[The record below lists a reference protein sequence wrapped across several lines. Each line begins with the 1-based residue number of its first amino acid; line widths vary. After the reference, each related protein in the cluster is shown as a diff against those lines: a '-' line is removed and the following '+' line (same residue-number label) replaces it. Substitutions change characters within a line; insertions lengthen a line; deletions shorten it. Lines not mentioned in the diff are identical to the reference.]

1 MKTTVV
7 AHTQITKLPESL
19 TGEFFDR
26 EDWADDGTTT
36 DIDLLAE
43 LTGRGCYKS
52 WKMPN
57 PATATNEGYLD
68 NILTQKHYS
77 VLEHGSVTFYV
88 EGVSR
93 ALLLELERHRHV
105 SFSVESQRFVNTR
118 VHHPHPVVPPA
129 FNESGTNLAE
139 ALDQHYQQSLELYDY
154 AYNLLRD
161 EGKSIK
167 EAREAA
173 RAFLLES
180 TPVDLFFTG
189 NVRALRDVLGKRW
202 HTHADAEIREFAGQ
216 ILGHLNEVAP
226 NSVQDLSAEPYDS

>member
-7 AHTQITKLPESL
+7 AQTHITAIPDSL
-19 TGEFFDR
+19 KGGDFFNR
-26 EDWADDGTTT
+26 EDWSNDSTT

-57 PATATNEGYLD
+57 PATATNEGYLG
-68 NILTQKHYS
+68 NILDQGHYS
-77 VLEHGSVTFYV
+77 VLEHGQITFYV
-88 EGVSR
+88 EDVSR

-118 VHHPHPVVPPA
+118 IHHPHPVTPPA
-129 FNESGTNLAE
+129 FHDSDVDLGE
-139 ALDQHYQQSLELYDY
+139 ALDQHYQASLELYDF
-154 AYNLLRD
+154 AYQTLRD
-161 EGKSIK
+161 EDKTVK

-180 TPVDLFFTG
+180 TPVDFFFTG
-189 NVRALRDVLGKRW
+189 NVRALRDVLAKRW
-202 HTHADAEIREFAGQ
+202 STHADAEIREFAGR
-216 ILGHLNEVAP
+216 ILWHLTEVAP
-226 NSVQDLSAEPYDS
+226 SSVQDLSQEPS